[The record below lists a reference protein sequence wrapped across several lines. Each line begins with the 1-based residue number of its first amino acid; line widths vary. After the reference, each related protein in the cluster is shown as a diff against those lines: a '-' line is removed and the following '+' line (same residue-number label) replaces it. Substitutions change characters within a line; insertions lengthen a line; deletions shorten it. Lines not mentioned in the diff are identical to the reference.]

1 MWVSLVIEAASNDED
16 LALVAAAQRGDDE
29 AFGRLVRKYQHRVV
43 GLAQGLV
50 TDRAEAEDVAQDA
63 FLRAYKGLRGF
74 RGSSAFRSWLF
85 QIAVNTARTHRTRR
99 SGRMETPVDSADLD
113 STPGGDRLETAV
125 VTRDEVTRA
134 LATLPPD
141 LREAVVLR
149 DVEGLDYREIA
160 TLLGLPIGTVESR
173 IFRGRERLRHA
184 LGGASRIG

>member
-63 FLRAYKGLRGF
+63 FLRAYKGIRGF
-74 RGSSAFRSWLF
+74 RGSSAFRNWLF
-85 QIAVNTARTHRTRR
+85 QIAVNTARTHCSRR
-99 SGRMETPVDSADLD
+99 SGRMETPVDAATLE
-113 STPGGDRLETAV
+113 STPGNDRMETAV

-134 LATLPPD
+134 LATLPLD

-160 TLLGLPIGTVESR
+160 AALGLPMGTVESR
-173 IFRGRERLRHA
+173 IFRGRERLRRA
-184 LGGASRIG
+184 LGVTSRRG

>member
-1 MWVSLVIEAASNDED
+1 MWVSLVVEAASNDED

-29 AFGRLVRKYQHRVV
+29 AFGQLVRKYQHRVV
-43 GLAQGLV
+43 GLAQGLL

-63 FLRAYKGLRGF
+63 FLRAYRGLRGF

-99 SGRMETPVDSADLD
+99 SGRMETPVDATVLE
-113 STPGGDRLETAV
+113 STPGDDRLETAV

-134 LATLPPD
+134 LATLPLD
-141 LREAVVLR
+141 LREAVLLR

-160 TLLGLPIGTVESR
+160 TALSLPMGTVESR
-173 IFRGRERLRHA
+173 IFRGRERLRRA
-184 LGGASRIG
+184 LGRNRG